1 MTYSTLRLCSGRAAF
16 EAVPRPRLALD
27 LPAIR
32 GRLED
37 AGVTVTDARVLLI
50 ARMEREVTISRDG
63 RILIKSADA
72 VEAGQILARLRALVD
87 LPA

>member
-16 EAVPRPRLALD
+16 EAVPRPKLSLD
-27 LPAIR
+27 LGQIR
-32 GRLED
+32 GRLER
-37 AGVTVTDARVLLI
+37 AGIPVTDARVLLI
-50 ARMEREVTISRDG
+50 ARMEREVTVARDG

-72 VEAGQILARLRALVD
+72 PEAARILARLRSLID